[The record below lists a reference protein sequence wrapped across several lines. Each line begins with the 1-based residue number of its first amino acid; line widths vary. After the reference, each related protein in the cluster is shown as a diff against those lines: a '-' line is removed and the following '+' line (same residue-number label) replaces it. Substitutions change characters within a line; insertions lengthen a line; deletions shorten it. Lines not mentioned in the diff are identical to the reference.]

1 VYIPDADYLLA
12 MKVLAARVDTM
23 DKKDIQF
30 LIHEMGIQ
38 SAAEVFSIL
47 EAYYPTE
54 NSEKV
59 CKPVILGS
67 AYFRKQLILL

>member
-47 EAYYPTE
+47 EAYYPK
-54 NSEKV
+54 NRI
-59 CKPVILGS
+59 KPVTQFFVEELFES
-67 AYFRKQLILL
+67 